1 MPSTSDAAVADQN
14 KLNSGGK
21 LKFVD
26 AATSM
31 LSTNRPTA
39 AAGGLAGHAKNPS
52 TPKNGNRVLLTVLV
66 SISGSRRENA
76 HSTQFIND
84 DKGGGLLIN
93 DFEASYISET
103 IPNRF
108 LLKNWI

>member
-84 DKGGGLLIN
+84 DKGGGVIN
-93 DFEASYISET
+93 
-103 IPNRF
+103 
-108 LLKNWI
+108 K